1 MNIERDEV
9 CVFIPTL
16 NEAPTIADLIR
27 AFRERG
33 FEHILV
39 MDGKSTDGT
48 PEIARAAGAT
58 VRTQTGTGKGNAIIE
73 AVEIIDRPYVLMLD
87 GDNTYSPDDAEKMLE
102 PLAQGFDHVIGNRLV
117 NPDAGAFTRL
127 NLLGNQ
133 ILNLMFKIAHGRDL
147 RDILSGYRAFTLHSI
162 RQMNLKESGFEIE
175 TEMAVEAV
183 RTGQRI
189 AVVPVRYLARPGTAT
204 KLNPLQDGVK
214 IFSTIYRLAK
224 MNNPIF
230 YFGIIGLLI
239 SLAGGITGVYV
250 VLEWLKN
257 IEHLPL
263 TILTVLLITIGFQ
276 IFMFGVI
283 SDMLLGFHRETIHQ
297 IEQLQYPHTPPKP
310 PRSR

>member
-1 MNIERDEV
+1 MNVERDEV
-9 CVFIPTL
+9 CIFIPTL
-16 NEAPTIADLIR
+16 NEAPTIAELVR
-27 AFRERG
+27 EFRERG

-48 PEIARAAGAT
+48 PEIARAAGAV
-58 VRTQTGTGKGNAIIE
+58 VRTQTGKGKGNAIIE

-87 GDNTYSPDDAEKMLE
+87 GDGTYSPEDAERMLD
-102 PLAQGFDHVIGNRLV
+102 PLGRGFDHVIGDRLA
-117 NPDAGAFTRL
+117 NPDGGAFTRL

-133 ILNLMFKIAHGRDL
+133 LLNLMFRIAHGRDL
-147 RDILSGYRAFTLHSI
+147 SDILSGYRAFTLHSI
-162 RQMNLKESGFEIE
+162 RQMTLREAGFEIE

-183 RTGQRI
+183 RHGQRI
-189 AVVPVRYLARPGTAT
+189 TVVPVQYIARPGTVT
-204 KLNPLQDGVK
+204 KLNPLQDGAR

-230 YFGIIGLLI
+230 YFGIIGLFI
-239 SLAGGITGVYV
+239 SLVGGVIGVYV
-250 VLEWLKN
+250 VLEWLRN

-283 SDMLLGFHRETIHQ
+283 SDMLLGFHRETTRQ
-297 IEQLQYPHTPPKP
+297 IEQLQNASKP
-310 PRSR
+310 PR

>member
-1 MNIERDEV
+1 MKIERDEV
-9 CVFIPTL
+9 CIFIPTL
-16 NEAPTIADLIR
+16 NEAPTIGDLV
-27 AFRERG
+27 REFQDRG
-33 FEHILV
+33 FKNIFV
-39 MDGKSTDGT
+39 MDGNSTDGT
-48 PEIARAAGAT
+48 PDIALAAGAT
-58 VRTQTGTGKGNAIIE
+58 VRTQTGKGKGNAIIE
-73 AVEIIDRPYVLMLD
+73 AVEAIDRPFVLMLD
-87 GDNTYSPDDAEKMLE
+87 GDGTYSPDDAEKMLD
-102 PLAQGFDHVIGNRLV
+102 PLALGFDHVIGNRLTD
-117 NPDAGAFTRL
+117 PDAGAFTRL

-133 ILNLMFKIAHGRDL
+133 ILNLTFKVAHGRDL
-147 RDILSGYRAFTLHSI
+147 HDILSGYRAFTLRSI
-162 RQMNLKESGFEIE
+162 RQMTLKEAGFEIE

-183 RTGQRI
+183 RNGQRI
-189 AVVPVRYLARPGTAT
+189 TVVPVRYLSRPGTVT
-204 KLNPLQDGVK
+204 KLDPFQDGVR

-283 SDMLLGFHRETIHQ
+283 SDMLLGFHREIIHQ
-297 IEQLQYPHTPPKP
+297 IEQLYNP
-310 PRSR
+310 PRPPR

>member
-1 MNIERDEV
+1 MNVERDEV
-9 CVFIPTL
+9 CIFIPTL
-16 NEAPTIADLIR
+16 NEAPTIAELVR
-27 AFRERG
+27 EFRERG

-48 PEIARAAGAT
+48 PEIARAAGAV
-58 VRTQTGTGKGNAIIE
+58 VRTQTGKGKGNAIIE

-87 GDNTYSPDDAEKMLE
+87 GDGTYSPEDAERMLD
-102 PLAQGFDHVIGNRLV
+102 PLGRGFDHVIGDRLA
-117 NPDAGAFTRL
+117 NPDGGAFTRL

-133 ILNLMFKIAHGRDL
+133 ILNFMFRVAHGRDL
-147 RDILSGYRAFTLHSI
+147 SDILSGYRAFTLHSI
-162 RQMNLKESGFEIE
+162 RQMTLREAGFEIE

-183 RTGQRI
+183 RHGQRI
-189 AVVPVRYLARPGTAT
+189 TVVPVQYIARPGTVT
-204 KLNPLQDGVK
+204 KLNPLQDGAR

-230 YFGIIGLLI
+230 YFGIIGLFI
-239 SLAGGITGVYV
+239 SLVGGVIGVYV
-250 VLEWLKN
+250 VLEWLRN

-283 SDMLLGFHRETIHQ
+283 SDMLLGFHRETTRQ
-297 IEQLQYPHTPPKP
+297 IEQLQNASKP
-310 PRSR
+310 PR

>member
-1 MNIERDEV
+1 MKIKRGEV
-9 CVFIPTL
+9 CIFIPTL
-16 NEAPTIADLIR
+16 NEAPTIGDLIR
-27 AFRERG
+27 EFREQG

-39 MDGKSTDGT
+39 MDGNSSDGT
-48 PEIARAAGAT
+48 PDIARAAGAT
-58 VRTQTGTGKGNAIIE
+58 VRTQTGKGKGNAIIE
-73 AVEIIDRPYVLMLD
+73 AVEIIDEPYALMLD
-87 GDNTYSPDDAEKMLE
+87 GDGTYSPEDADKMLD
-102 PLAQGFDHVIGNRLV
+102 PLALGFDHVIGNRLE
-117 NPDAGAFTRL
+117 NPDAEAFTRL

-133 ILNLMFKIAHGRDL
+133 ILNLLFKIAHGKDL

-162 RQMNLKESGFEIE
+162 RQMTLKETGFEIE

-183 RTGQRI
+183 RNGQRI
-189 AVVPVRYLARPGTAT
+189 TVVPVQYLSRPGTVT
-204 KLNPLQDGVK
+204 KLDPFQDGVR

-230 YFGIIGLLI
+230 YFGIIGLFI

-250 VLEWLKN
+250 ILEWLKD

-283 SDMLLGFHRETIHQ
+283 SDMLLGFHRETIRQ
-297 IEQLQYPHTPPKP
+297 IEQLQNP
-310 PRSR
+310 PRPP